1 MATATER
8 RTSVLLVEDEPMV
21 SALAVEALLE
31 QGFDVLPV
39 SNASEALQFL
49 MSEAPIDVLF
59 TDIDIVGGMDG
70 ATLAQRA
77 RELRPDLSV
86 MYTSGKRYEI
96 EHLVPVEGSMF
107 VPKPYDPT
115 DVGHLLDYLV
125 AARKIN
131 QRTKANGAH

>member
-1 MATATER
+1 MPNQGCSRAFFRRRHAGGTVARRQLMATATER

-39 SNASEALQFL
+39 SNASEALRFL

-70 ATLAQRA
+70 ATLAQ
-77 RELRPDLSV
+77 
-86 MYTSGKRYEI
+86 
-96 EHLVPVEGSMF
+96 
-107 VPKPYDPT
+107 
-115 DVGHLLDYLV
+115 
-125 AARKIN
+125 
-131 QRTKANGAH
+131 

>member
-1 MATATER
+1 
-8 RTSVLLVEDEPMV
+8 
-21 SALAVEALLE
+21 
-31 QGFDVLPV
+31 
-39 SNASEALQFL
+39 
-49 MSEAPIDVLF
+49 VLF

-77 RELRPDLSV
+77 RELRPELSV

-131 QRTKANGAH
+131 QRTKTNGAH